1 MLGVSVSCIILVFW
15 SICRLRCFARPVDLS
30 VQPRSITYTSR
41 LNSSILIFDELCE
54 FGICSSMLST
64 QCCIVFSYDYISHEY
79 LYLFILMDES
89 LIYAHH
95 NAN

>member
-41 LNSSILIFDELCE
+41 LNSSFLIFDERCE
-54 FGICSSMLST
+54 FVHLCCQPSVVSFLAMTIFLMNICI
-64 QCCIVFSYDYISHEY
+64 C
-79 LYLFILMDES
+79 LYLWMK
-89 LIYAHH
+89 A
-95 NAN
+95 